1 MPTMDTPNQ
10 SNFPVPPSFDTVQA
24 KLKQIL
30 FDKIVDAVLEG
41 TAHVPE
47 YAKWQAEPIDYALAP
62 NLVRHKAKKSLIA
75 QGQETKTEEE
85 EDNVG
90 FEIEEV
96 SNNGLYAKVPEF
108 RVRILKSAED
118 GSVPL

>member
-1 MPTMDTPNQ
+1 MPIMDTANQ
-10 SNFPVPPSFDTVQA
+10 SNFPVPPDFDAVQT
-24 KLKQIL
+24 KLKRIL
-30 FDKIVDAVLEG
+30 FDKIVEALQEG

-47 YAKWQAEPIDYALAP
+47 YAKSQAEPIDYALAP

-75 QGQETKTEEE
+75 QGQEAKTEEE

-96 SNNGLYAKVPEF
+96 SNNGLFAKVSEF
-108 RVRILKSAED
+108 RV
-118 GSVPL
+118 